1 MFSEVYLF
9 GEKRS
14 CGERITFLTKKLI
27 ISWDFIDGIKVA
39 KWKEVTEKAY
49 IYKQRKIL
57 KKRKRNLEII
67 KSLKLTEMATNSF
80 KRKWNIINVQLETM
94 ILGVLAMM
102 ASPWED
108 CAAQSSGA
116 QTLKRWSWNRA
127 WTKAMFLLS

>member
-49 IYKQRKIL
+49 IYK
-57 KKRKRNLEII
+57 
-67 KSLKLTEMATNSF
+67 
-80 KRKWNIINVQLETM
+80 
-94 ILGVLAMM
+94 
-102 ASPWED
+102 
-108 CAAQSSGA
+108 
-116 QTLKRWSWNRA
+116 
-127 WTKAMFLLS
+127 